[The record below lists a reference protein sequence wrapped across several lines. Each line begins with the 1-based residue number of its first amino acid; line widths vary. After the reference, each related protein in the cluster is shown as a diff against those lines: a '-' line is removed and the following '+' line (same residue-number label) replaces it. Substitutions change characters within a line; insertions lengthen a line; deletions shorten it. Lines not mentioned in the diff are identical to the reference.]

1 MTTLPDGDGFRPCGG
16 GDRGRIMPA
25 NTTRA
30 VRMRDLEELRA
41 EHRRLL
47 SSMAYAFA
55 MGHGCTVGR
64 HPMFD
69 QVLERERSLRAQIAE
84 HRP

>member
-1 MTTLPDGDGFRPCGG
+1 
-16 GDRGRIMPA
+16 
-25 NTTRA
+25 
-30 VRMRDLEELRA
+30 
-41 EHRRLL
+41 RLL

-69 QVLERERSLRAQIAE
+69 AVLERERWLRAQIAE
-84 HRP
+84 HGS